1 MLNRGFSTIQR
12 FNKRSASTFQQ
23 AKRLNTYNISAM
35 ILRCS
40 LITLFGLLIFGCK
53 SPSAVT
59 DAVNKQPETNQF
71 TLNAHLK
78 GCEKEPIKL
87 YQFDGVG
94 FKELA
99 PARVVGKDSFQFDI
113 TKTASPQFYYVGQ
126 YSQQKMPVL
135 VGTEYNIAMT
145 GGCQNLRQTTTFTG
159 SELNDAYGA
168 VIKQIGS
175 MDNQRRQLGQ
185 QFARSMK
192 NNPQATQAA
201 VDKLAALD
209 QKQMAYLDTL
219 KVQNPYLARVAA
231 LGTYPSFQNNKGSFN
246 NEIDYFAANYF
257 QFADLNNADYDQIPY
272 LFEAAKNYA
281 TVLSMQPIP
290 VETFHGYL
298 DQTLAKLN
306 PNGQAYKYALGG
318 ISIGLQSKT
327 HPSFVKYGNQ
337 FLEKYGAE
345 ESPMIDNFKMAVS
358 RASSFMTGAVAP
370 DFAQNDPDGNP
381 IKLSELRGKVVL
393 VDFWASWCG
402 PCRRENPNVVKMY
415 NKYKEQGFEILGVSL
430 DKQKGPW
437 LKAIEKDQLTW
448 PHVSDLRG
456 WKNEVAQLYSVT
468 SVPATVLLDRE
479 GRIVARNLRGP
490 ALEAK
495 VGEVLKGMK

>member
-1 MLNRGFSTIQR
+1 
-12 FNKRSASTFQQ
+12 
-23 AKRLNTYNISAM
+23 M
-35 ILRCS
+35 ILRYS
-40 LITLFGLLIFGCK
+40 LITIFGLLIFGCK
-53 SPSAVT
+53 SPSAVV

-87 YQFDGVG
+87 YKFDGVG

-99 PARVVGKDSFQFDI
+99 AARVVGKDSFQFDI
-113 TKTASPQFYYVGQ
+113 TKTASPQFYYIGQ

-135 VGTEYNIAMT
+135 AGTEHHIAMV

-159 SELNDAYGA
+159 SELNDAYGD
-168 VIKQIGS
+168 VIKEIGTAG
-175 MDNQRRQLGQ
+175 NRRRQLGQ
-185 QFARSMK
+185 QFAKSR
-192 NNPQATQAA
+192 NNPQAAKNA
-201 VDKLAALD
+201 VDNLAQLD
-209 QKQMAYLDTL
+209 QQQMAYLDTL
-219 KVQNPYLARVAA
+219 KKQNPYLARVAA
-231 LGTYPSFQNNKGSFN
+231 LGTYPSFQNNQGSYN
-246 NEIDYFAANYF
+246 NEIDYFANNYF
-257 QFADLNNADYDQIPY
+257 QFADLDNADYDQIPY

-281 TVLSMQPIP
+281 TVLSQQPIP
-290 VETFHGYL
+290 VENFHGFL
-298 DQTLAKLN
+298 DQMLVKLN

-318 ISIGLQSKT
+318 ISIGLQSKN

-337 FLEKYGAE
+337 FLDKYGAE
-345 ESPMIDNFKMAVS
+345 ASPMIDNFKMAVN

-402 PCRRENPNVVKMY
+402 PCRRENPNVVRMY
-415 NKYKEQGFEILGVSL
+415 NKYKDQGFEILGVSL
-430 DKQKGPW
+430 DKRKDAW

-456 WKNEVAQLYSVT
+456 WKNQVAQLYSVT
-468 SVPATVLLDRE
+468 SVPATILLDRE
-479 GRIVARNLRGP
+479 GRIIARNLRGP

-495 VGEVLKGMK
+495 VGEVLKGAN

>member
-1 MLNRGFSTIQR
+1 
-12 FNKRSASTFQQ
+12 
-23 AKRLNTYNISAM
+23 M
-35 ILRCS
+35 ILRYA
-40 LITLFGLLIFGCK
+40 LIAIIGLLIFGCK
-53 SPSAVT
+53 SPSATVDTISKKT
-59 DAVNKQPETNQF
+59 DSKNF

-99 PARVVGKDSFQFDI
+99 AARVVGKDSFQFDI
-113 TKTASPQFYYVGQ
+113 AKTADPQFYYIGQ

-135 VGTEYNIAMT
+135 AGTEHTIAMT
-145 GGCQNLRQTTTFTG
+145 GGCQNLRQTTSFTG
-159 SELNDAYGA
+159 SELNDAYGD
-168 VIKQIGS
+168 VIKEIGTVG
-175 MDNQRRQLGQ
+175 NQRQQLGR
-185 QFARSMK
+185 QFAQSR
-192 NNPQATQAA
+192 NNPQAIQAT
-201 VDKLAALD
+201 VDKLASLD
-209 QKQMAYLDTL
+209 QRQMAYLDTL
-219 KVQNPYLARVAA
+219 KKQNPYLSRVAA
-231 LGTYPSFQNNKGSFN
+231 LGTYPSFQNNQKGFN

-257 QFADLNNADYDQIPY
+257 QFADLDNAYYDQIPY

-290 VETFHGYL
+290 TEVFHKYL
-298 DQTLAKLN
+298 DQMLAKLN
-306 PNGQAYKYALGG
+306 PNRRGYKYALGG

-327 HPSFVKYGNQ
+327 HPSFVKYGNL
-337 FLEKYGAE
+337 FLDKYGAE
-345 ESPMIDNFKMAVS
+345 KSPMIDNFKMAVN

-370 DFAQNDPDGNP
+370 DFAQNNPDGQP

-415 NKYKEQGFEILGVSL
+415 NKYKDQGFEILGVSL
-430 DKQKGPW
+430 DRRKDAW
-437 LKAIEKDQLTW
+437 LKAIKKDKLTW

-456 WKNEVAQLYSVT
+456 WKNQVAQLYSVT

-495 VGEVLKGMK
+495 VGEVLKAAK

>member
-1 MLNRGFSTIQR
+1 
-12 FNKRSASTFQQ
+12 
-23 AKRLNTYNISAM
+23 M
-35 ILRCS
+35 IFRYT
-40 LITLFGLLIFGCK
+40 LITIFGLLIFGCK
-53 SPSAVT
+53 SPSAVVDT
-59 DAVNKQPETNQF
+59 ISKKAEANQF

-99 PARVVGKDSFQFDI
+99 AARIVGKDSFQFDI
-113 TKTASPQFYYVGQ
+113 TKTTSPQFYYVGQ

-135 VGTEYNIAMT
+135 AGTEHNIAMV
-145 GGCQNLRQTTTFTG
+145 GGCKNLRQTTTFTG
-159 SELNDAYGA
+159 SELNDAYGN
-168 VIKQIGS
+168 VIKEIGS
-175 MDNQRRQLGQ
+175 TNNQRQRLGK
-185 QFARSMK
+185 QFAQNR
-192 NNPQATQAA
+192 NNPKAA
-201 VDKLAALD
+201 QTAVNNLAALD

-219 KVQNPYLARVAA
+219 KKQNPYLARVAA
-231 LGTYPSFQNNKGSFN
+231 LGTYPSFQNNQGNFI

-257 QFADLNNADYDQIPY
+257 QFADLMDADYDQIPY

-290 VETFHGYL
+290 TEVFHGYL

-306 PNGQAYKYALGG
+306 PDGRAYKYALGG
-318 ISIGLQSKT
+318 MAIGLQSKT

-337 FLEKYGAE
+337 FLKKYGAE
-345 ESPMIDNFKMAVS
+345 ASPMIDNFKMAVN
-358 RASSFMTGAVAP
+358 RASSFMTGAEAP
-370 DFAQNDPDGNP
+370 DFAQNDPDGKP
-381 IKLSELRGKVVL
+381 IRLSEFRGKVVL

-415 NKYKEQGFEILGVSL
+415 QKYKDQGFEILGVSL
-430 DKQKGPW
+430 DKQKGAW
-437 LKAIEKDQLTW
+437 LKAIKKDKLTW
-448 PHVSDLRG
+448 PHVSDLKG

-468 SVPATVLLDRE
+468 SVPATILLDRE

-495 VGEVLKGMK
+495 VGAVLSGKGQ

>member
-1 MLNRGFSTIQR
+1 
-12 FNKRSASTFQQ
+12 
-23 AKRLNTYNISAM
+23 M
-35 ILRCS
+35 ILRYAI
-40 LITLFGLLIFGCK
+40 ITLFGLLVFGCK
-53 SPSAVT
+53 SPSATV
-59 DAVNKQPETNQF
+59 DAISKKVDSNEF
-71 TLNAHLK
+71 TLHANLK

-99 PARVVGKDSFQFDI
+99 AAKMVGKDSFQFDI

-126 YSQQKMPVL
+126 YSQQKMPVIA
-135 VGTEYNIAMT
+135 GTEHNIAMK

-159 SELNDAYGA
+159 SELNNAYGE
-168 VIKQIGS
+168 VIKELGTAG
-175 MDNQRRQLGQ
+175 NKRRQLGQ
-185 QFARSMK
+185 QFAKSR
-192 NNPQATQAA
+192 NNPQAA
-201 VDKLAALD
+201 KLAIDNLAKLD

-219 KVQNPYLARVAA
+219 KNQNPYLARVAA
-231 LGTYPSFQNNKGSFN
+231 LGTYPSFQNNQGGFN

-257 QFADLNNADYDQIPY
+257 QFADLDHAEYDQIPY

-290 VETFHGYL
+290 TETFHGHIDGL
-298 DQTLAKLN
+298 LAKFS
-306 PNGQAYKYALGG
+306 PNAKAHKFALGG
-318 ISIGLQSKT
+318 ISIGLQSKN
-327 HPSFVKYGNQ
+327 HPSFVRYGNQ
-337 FLEKYGAE
+337 FLDKYGAE
-345 ESPMIDNFKMAVS
+345 KSPMIDNFKIAVN
-358 RASSFMTGAVAP
+358 RASSFMTGAEAP

-402 PCRRENPNVVKMY
+402 PCRRENPNVVRMY
-415 NKYKEQGFEILGVSL
+415 NKYKDQGFEILGVSL
-430 DKQKGPW
+430 DKTKNAW

-468 SVPATVLLDRE
+468 SVPATILLDRE
-479 GRIVARNLRGP
+479 GRIIARNLRGP
-490 ALEAK
+490 PLEAK
-495 VGEVLKGMK
+495 VGEVLKAAN

>member
-1 MLNRGFSTIQR
+1 MMLRYT
-12 FNKRSASTFQQ
+12 
-23 AKRLNTYNISAM
+23 
-35 ILRCS
+35 
-40 LITLFGLLIFGCK
+40 LITLFGLLVFGCK
-53 SPSAVT
+53 SPSAVVDT
-59 DAVNKQPETNQF
+59 VNKKVDTNQF

-99 PARVVGKDSFQFDI
+99 AARVVGKDSFQFDI
-113 TKTASPQFYYVGQ
+113 TKTANPQFYYIGQ

-135 VGTEYNIAMT
+135 AGTEHTIAIV
-145 GGCQNLRQTTTFTG
+145 GGCQNLRQTTTFID
-159 SELNDAYGA
+159 SELNDAYGN
-168 VIKQIGS
+168 VIKEIGS
-175 MDNQRRQLGQ
+175 IGNQRQQLGQ
-185 QFARSMK
+185 QFAKSR
-192 NNPQATQAA
+192 NNPQATQTA
-201 VDKLAALD
+201 VNNLAKLD

-219 KVQNPYLARVAA
+219 KSQNPYLARVAA
-231 LGTYPSFQNNKGSFN
+231 LGTYPSFQNNQGTFN

-257 QFADLNNADYDQIPY
+257 QFSDLDNPDYDQIPY

-290 VETFHGYL
+290 LEVFHGHL
-298 DQTLAKLN
+298 DQVLAKLN
-306 PNGQAYKYALGG
+306 PVGQAYKYALGG

-327 HPSFVKYGNQ
+327 HPSFVKYGNL
-337 FLEKYGAE
+337 FLDKYGAE
-345 ESPMIDNFKMAVS
+345 KSPMIDNFKVAVN

-370 DFAQNDPDGNP
+370 DFAQNDPDGQP

-402 PCRRENPNVVKMY
+402 PCRRENPNVVRMY
-415 NKYKEQGFEILGVSL
+415 NKYKSQGFEILGVSL
-430 DKQKGPW
+430 DKQKGAW
-437 LKAIEKDQLTW
+437 LKAIEKDKLTW

-468 SVPATVLLDRE
+468 SVPATILLDRE
-479 GRIVARNLRGP
+479 GRIIARNLRGP
-490 ALEAK
+490 ELEAK
-495 VGEVLKGMK
+495 VGEVLKATN

>member
-1 MLNRGFSTIQR
+1 
-12 FNKRSASTFQQ
+12 
-23 AKRLNTYNISAM
+23 M
-35 ILRCS
+35 ILRYT
-40 LITLFGLLIFGCK
+40 LIAVFGLLIFGCK
-53 SPSAVT
+53 SPSAVV
-59 DAVNKQPETNQF
+59 DAVNKVAETNQF

-87 YQFDGVG
+87 YKFDGVG

-99 PARVVGKDSFQFDI
+99 AARVVGKDSFQFDL
-113 TKTASPQFYYVGQ
+113 TKTTSPQFYYIGQ
-126 YSQQKMPVL
+126 YSKQKMPVL
-135 VGTEYNIAMT
+135 AGTEHNIAMV

-159 SELNDAYGA
+159 STLNDAYGN
-168 VIKQIGS
+168 VIKEIGS
-175 MDNQRRQLGQ
+175 MSNQRRQLGQ
-185 QFARSMK
+185 QFAKSI
-192 NNPQATQAA
+192 NNPQAAQAT
-201 VDKLAALD
+201 VDRLAKLD

-219 KVQNPYLARVAA
+219 KNQNPYLARVAA
-231 LGTYPSFQNNKGSFN
+231 LGTYPSFQNNKGNFN
-246 NEIDYFAANYF
+246 NEIDYFATNYF
-257 QFADLNNADYDQIPY
+257 QFADLGDADYDQIPY

-290 VETFHGYL
+290 AEAFHGFL
-298 DQTLAKLN
+298 DQILAKLN

-337 FLEKYGAE
+337 FLDKYGAE
-345 ESPMIDNFKMAVS
+345 ASPMIDNFKMAVN

-370 DFAQNDPDGNP
+370 DFTQNSPDGKP

-415 NKYKEQGFEILGVSL
+415 NKYKDQGFEILGVSL
-430 DKQKGPW
+430 DKQKGAW
-437 LKAIEKDQLTW
+437 LKAIKKDQLTW

-468 SVPATVLLDRE
+468 SVPATVLLDQE
-479 GRIVARNLRGP
+479 GRIIARNLRGP

-495 VGEVLKGMK
+495 VGEVLRGQ